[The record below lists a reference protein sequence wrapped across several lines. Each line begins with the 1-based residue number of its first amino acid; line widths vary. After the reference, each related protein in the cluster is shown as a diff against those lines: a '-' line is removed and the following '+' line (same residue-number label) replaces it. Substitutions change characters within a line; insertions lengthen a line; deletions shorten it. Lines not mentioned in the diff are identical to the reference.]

1 MKTAWQ
7 LVSQMENSDSTSSTS
22 CSARVASTRW
32 LWRLGVNA
40 LPALL
45 SVLQQQDFRDLVIV
59 DSHLG

>member
-1 MKTAWQ
+1 
-7 LVSQMENSDSTSSTS
+7 
-22 CSARVASTRW
+22 
-32 LWRLGVNA
+32 LGVNA